1 MSTLSTCTSSTR
13 PVAPSA
19 GDTLF
24 ETDTDSVIVY
34 DGSAWKS
41 FGADNG
47 GYNLDGTN
55 ALSVR
60 PLCHFDAE
68 YFNGVDTSGNP
79 ANDTSIDTSTV
90 WKSRVD
96 SSITLSQSLAAS
108 QPLYKTSGTNSKPY
122 VYTDGGDYLTLSK
135 GFSLPGEFT
144 MFSITENTDSRP
156 PTIFAGSGVRIDTN
170 PDYSN
175 PDANLLF
182 GYSNNSYYLYF
193 QQAVGA
199 VNGTAPLLAST
210 GMRALL
216 ISRDSSTPLPNTK
229 MFMDGDNQGSV
240 VSTNDLTQFI
250 GSVFRGKA
258 VSYSHVGNVY
268 ELLLF
273 KSSLSSADRNA
284 LGAYAQAKYGS
295 GNLGWTN
302 F

>member
-1 MSTLSTCTSSTR
+1 MSTLSTCTSSNR

-55 ALSVR
+55 ALSAR
-60 PLCHFDAE
+60 PLLHFDAE

-96 SSITLSQSLAAS
+96 SSITLSQSVAAS

-122 VYTDGGDYLTLSK
+122 VYTDGGDYLYLSK
-135 GFSLPGEFT
+135 GFSLPAEFT
-144 MFSITENTDSRP
+144 MFAISEHPSSQP
-156 PTIFAGSGVRIDTN
+156 STIFGGSGVRIDTN
-170 PDYSN
+170 PDYLSA
-175 PDANLLF
+175 DANLAF
-182 GYSNNSYYLYF
+182 GFSSNSYYLYY
-193 QQAVGA
+193 QQASGA
-199 VNGTAPLLAST
+199 ANGTAPLSGST

-216 ISRDSSTPLPNTK
+216 ISRDSSSNTK
-229 MFMDGDNQGSV
+229 LFMDGNNQGSAV
-240 VSTNDLTQFI
+240 GTNSLTQFV
-250 GSVFRGKA
+250 GQVFHGKSA
-258 VSYSHVGNVY
+258 AYDNTGNVY
-268 ELLLF
+268 ELMLF

-295 GNLGWTN
+295 GNLGWTS